1 MWAVETRTPGTGKP
15 AASAVPDV
23 IDGRYR
29 IERDIG
35 RGGMAT
41 VYLATD
47 TQSGERVAIKILRS
61 ELGSAVVKERFLREI
76 AFVSEL
82 DHPQIPKVLG
92 SGIIGKVPYYVM
104 TYIDGESL
112 RARLDR
118 ERQLPVDETRRIA
131 VAVAQA
137 MSYAHSRGILHRD
150 IKPANILISADQ
162 VHVLDFGVARA
173 IIASAEDALTS
184 AGMVVG
190 TPAYMSPEQA
200 LAEGSLDGRSD
211 IYSLGCV
218 IYEMITG
225 TPPFLG
231 ATAQA
236 IMSRRFLGPPPPLE
250 NAREGVPDDLSRA
263 VMKSL
268 AKNLDDRWQ
277 TADAFADALSGAVP
291 RIEMPQCEEPPVE
304 ARKSTRNPLM
314 IAGIIA
320 AVVVAVVAAWL
331 TVE

>member
-1 MWAVETRTPGTGKP
+1 MWPVETRTQGTGKP
-15 AASAVPDV
+15 GASAVPSI
-23 IDGRYR
+23 IDGRYQV
-29 IERDIG
+29 EREIG

-41 VYLATD
+41 VYLAGD
-47 TQSGERVAIKILRS
+47 TRSGERVAIKVLRS
-61 ELGSAVVKERFLREI
+61 EVGSAVVMERFRREI

-92 SGIIGKVPYYVM
+92 SGIIGNLPYYVM
-104 TYIDGESL
+104 TYIEGESL

-118 ERQLPVDETRRIA
+118 VGQLPIDEITRIA
-131 VAVAQA
+131 VAVARA

-150 IKPANILISADQ
+150 IKPANIVISADQ

-173 IIASAEDALTS
+173 IIASAQEALTS

-200 LAEGSLDGRSD
+200 LADGSLDGRSD

-218 IYEMITG
+218 MYEMLTS

-236 IMSRRFLGPPPPLE
+236 VMSRRFLGPPQPIE
-250 NAREGVPDDLSRA
+250 NARDGVPPDLSAA

-268 AKNLDDRWQ
+268 AKDLPDRWQ
-277 TADAFADALSGAVP
+277 TADEFADALLGKAAAGALPETVDPFEPETAKP
-291 RIEMPQCEEPPVE
+291 R
-304 ARKSTRNPLM
+304 RNVLLNTM
-314 IAGIIA
+314 VIAVVIAGIIA
-320 AVVVAVVAAWL
+320 AWIIV
-331 TVE
+331 

>member
-1 MWAVETRTPGTGKP
+1 
-15 AASAVPDV
+15 
-23 IDGRYR
+23 
-29 IERDIG
+29 
-35 RGGMAT
+35 MAT
-41 VYLATD
+41 VYLAAD
-47 TQSGERVAIKILRS
+47 TQSGERVAIKVLRS

-92 SGIIGKVPYYVM
+92 SGIIGKLPYYVM

-112 RARLDR
+112 RTRLDR
-118 ERQLPVDETRRIA
+118 ERQMDIDETRRIA
-131 VAVAQA
+131 VAVAEA

-150 IKPANILISADQ
+150 IKPANILISAD
-162 VHVLDFGVARA
+162 HIYVLDFGVARA
-173 IIASAEDALTS
+173 IMASAEDALTS

-200 LAEGSLDGRSD
+200 LAAGSLDGRSD

-236 IMSRRFLGPPPPLE
+236 IMSRRFLGPPPPLG
-250 NAREGVPDDLSRA
+250 NARDGVPDDLSSA

-277 TADAFADALSGAVP
+277 TADALAAALSGAIPTVTVP
-291 RIEMPQCEEPPVE
+291 QVE
-304 ARKSTRNPLM
+304 KATAEVTISKRNPML
-314 IAGIIA
+314 IAGLIG
-320 AVVVAVVAAWL
+320 AVIVAIVTLWL
-331 TVE
+331 VIE

>member
-1 MWAVETRTPGTGKP
+1 
-15 AASAVPDV
+15 
-23 IDGRYR
+23 
-29 IERDIG
+29 
-35 RGGMAT
+35 MAT
-41 VYLATD
+41 VYLAAD
-47 TQSGERVAIKILRS
+47 TQSGERVAIKVLRS

-92 SGIIGKVPYYVM
+92 SGIIGKLPYYVM

-112 RARLDR
+112 RTRLDR
-118 ERQLPVDETRRIA
+118 ERQMDIDETRRIA
-131 VAVAQA
+131 VAVAEA

-150 IKPANILISADQ
+150 IKPANILISAD
-162 VHVLDFGVARA
+162 HIYVLDFGVARA
-173 IIASAEDALTS
+173 IMASAEDALTS

-200 LAEGSLDGRSD
+200 LAAGSLDGRSD

-236 IMSRRFLGPPPPLE
+236 IMSRRFLGPPPPLG
-250 NAREGVPDDLSRA
+250 NARDGVPDDLSRA

-277 TADAFADALSGAVP
+277 TADALAAALSGAIPTVTVP
-291 RIEMPQCEEPPVE
+291 QVE
-304 ARKSTRNPLM
+304 KATAEVTISKRNPML
-314 IAGIIA
+314 IAGLIG
-320 AVVVAVVAAWL
+320 AVIVAIVTLWL
-331 TVE
+331 VIE

>member
-1 MWAVETRTPGTGKP
+1 
-15 AASAVPDV
+15 
-23 IDGRYR
+23 
-29 IERDIG
+29 
-35 RGGMAT
+35 MAT

-47 TQSGERVAIKILRS
+47 TQSGDRVAIKILRS

-118 ERQLPVDETRRIA
+118 ERQIDLDETRRIA
-131 VAVAQA
+131 VAVARA

-150 IKPANILISADQ
+150 IKPANILISAEH

-173 IIASAEDALTS
+173 VIASAEDALTS

-250 NAREGVPDDLSRA
+250 HARDGVPEDLSGA

-277 TADAFADALSGAVP
+277 TADAFAAALSGATPVVE
-291 RIEMPQCEEPPVE
+291 IPQLDE
-304 ARKSTRNPLM
+304 AAPETTRSRRNPFI
-314 IAGIIA
+314 IAGAIA
-320 AVVVAVVAAWL
+320 AVIVAIVAAWL
-331 TVE
+331 VIE

>member
-1 MWAVETRTPGTGKP
+1 
-15 AASAVPDV
+15 
-23 IDGRYR
+23 
-29 IERDIG
+29 
-35 RGGMAT
+35 MAT

-47 TQSGERVAIKILRS
+47 TQSDQRVAIKVLRS

-76 AFVSEL
+76 AFISEL

-112 RARLDR
+112 RTRLDR
-118 ERQLPVDETRRIA
+118 ERQIDIDETRRLA
-131 VAVAQA
+131 VAIAEA

-150 IKPANILISADQ
+150 IKPANILISSD
-162 VHVLDFGVARA
+162 HIYVLDFGVARA

-236 IMSRRFLGPPPPLE
+236 IMSRRFLGPPPALE
-250 NAREGVPDDLSRA
+250 NARDGVPEDLSRA
-263 VMKSL
+263 VMKAL

-277 TADAFADALSGAVP
+277 TADAFAAALSGAIPTVAIPQLEKAPAEVP
-291 RIEMPQCEEPPVE
+291 EP
-304 ARKSTRNPLM
+304 KRNPM
-314 IAGIIA
+314 IIAGAIA
-320 AVVVAVVAAWL
+320 AVIVAVVAVWL
-331 TVE
+331 AVG

>member
-1 MWAVETRTPGTGKP
+1 
-15 AASAVPDV
+15 
-23 IDGRYR
+23 
-29 IERDIG
+29 
-35 RGGMAT
+35 MAT

-92 SGIIGKVPYYVM
+92 SGIVGKVPYYVM

-118 ERQLPVDETRRIA
+118 ERQIDLDETRRIA
-131 VAVAQA
+131 VAVAHA

-150 IKPANILISADQ
+150 IKPANILISADH

-173 IIASAEDALTS
+173 VIASAEDALTS
-184 AGMVVG
+184 AGLVVG

-250 NAREGVPDDLSRA
+250 HAREGVPEDLSGA

-277 TADAFADALSGAVP
+277 TADAFAAALTGAVP
-291 RIEMPQCEEPPVE
+291 VVEIPQLDQAAPETIRP
-304 ARKSTRNPLM
+304 RRNPLI
-314 IAGIIA
+314 IAGAIA
-320 AVVVAVVAAWL
+320 AVIMAIVAAWL
-331 TVE
+331 VIE